1 MSAAPPVPE
10 WIADAMASA
19 ERSAAAPDAIAATAA
34 APATPA
40 LAAPAET
47 QSAATTEPPAAA
59 VPAAAAAPPLPTA
72 AAELDLAFC
81 CDCTGSM
88 GAYIRSAQDNIRAIA
103 EAIHAK
109 KGATCS
115 LRFALV
121 KYRDHPPQDT
131 SYVTEVFPFTK
142 SMDVMKANIDT
153 MAAAGGG
160 DGPEAVT
167 AGLHEVNQLGW
178 RPNASKVCVFIAD
191 APPHGLGE
199 DGDGF
204 PEGCPL
210 GHDPVAICREMAS
223 KGIVVYSIGVEP
235 VLSTSYKFARD
246 FMMMVA
252 TVTEGK
258 FLPLGK
264 ADVLA
269 EVIVSTAIEGLE
281 LEQLWVSVEESV
293 KRDAAA
299 KAEVLTAEDLC
310 KRVEER
316 IAEKKESK
324 EVQVRKVA
332 VANPYMDARYDMCNV
347 QQMAQAPSLQAAR
360 AQFKSSANAHVAQET
375 ASYGWGQQVAMCMDD
390 DMDEDQCHRAV
401 QRGYKKAGV
410 RK

>member
-1 MSAAPPVPE
+1 
-10 WIADAMASA
+10 
-19 ERSAAAPDAIAATAA
+19 
-34 APATPA
+34 
-40 LAAPAET
+40 
-47 QSAATTEPPAAA
+47 
-59 VPAAAAAPPLPTA
+59 
-72 AAELDLAFC
+72 
-81 CDCTGSM
+81 
-88 GAYIRSAQDNIRAIA
+88 
-103 EAIHAK
+103 
-109 KGATCS
+109 
-115 LRFALV
+115 
-121 KYRDHPPQDT
+121 
-131 SYVTEVFPFTK
+131 
-142 SMDVMKANIDT
+142 VMKANIDT

-375 ASYGWGQQVAMCMDD
+375 ASYGWGQQVAMCMDPRWTRTSATAL
-390 DMDEDQCHRAV
+390 CSVGTRRLACASKPYLLRFPPSVRTYLVRRLVIRLSFAPTAPFRCPHRPKEANHPPLV
-401 QRGYKKAGV
+401 EVSENPSVLSFFFSFWPDTRTNVFGLAPCPPWF
-410 RK
+410 